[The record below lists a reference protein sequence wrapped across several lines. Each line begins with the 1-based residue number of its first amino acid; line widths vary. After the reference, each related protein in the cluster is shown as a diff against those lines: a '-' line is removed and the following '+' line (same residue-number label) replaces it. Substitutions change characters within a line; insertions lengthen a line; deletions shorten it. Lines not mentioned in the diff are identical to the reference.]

1 MYQCDGIK
9 GGVLKNPGEDEEGV
23 LQAEEELASCSQMS
37 GPLGGGQRPF
47 GHRDQKE
54 QGCLSCLFILSSVFH
69 SLCSSASH
77 FADSHTLQKHSHMG
91 FCT

>member
-1 MYQCDGIK
+1 MIEMYQCDGIK

-54 QGCLSCLFILSSVFH
+54 QGCTDRLGGRAARVRL
-69 SLCSSASH
+69 
-77 FADSHTLQKHSHMG
+77 
-91 FCT
+91 